1 MTTNGPL
8 PDDALLEAVARVWE
22 QVDPPPVDLA
32 DGVLATVDPM
42 KLSATVGR
50 ENVSV
55 LANPRIRIKSREKA
69 LIKVGER
76 VGNNWVITEG
86 LQAGEKVVAEG
97 FQKVRDGMTVNVAPF
112 VQTAAVE
119 GR

>member
-1 MTTNGPL
+1 VVGP
-8 PDDALLEAVARVWE
+8 DNKATFR
-22 QVDPPPVDLA
+22 PV
-32 DGVLATVDPM
+32 
-42 KLSATVGR
+42 
-50 ENVSV
+50 
-55 LANPRIRIKSREKA
+55 
-69 LIKVGER
+69 KVGER
-76 VGNNWVITEG
+76 VGDKWVITEG